1 MIAKTLYEILGVPVD
16 ATDVQIKRAFR
27 KRAKKMH
34 PDHGGDAEKFREIN
48 HAYEVLSDPARRQ
61 RYDETGQ
68 SEDPKGP
75 PPDQKLLV
83 ILSSAICEIVGR
95 NPLGCN
101 VVQCARDLL
110 KAKIRALKNSS
121 EQHRQSARTLR
132 GIAEN
137 VIRDGDGENVVSA
150 VLDSQAGQC
159 ESSSERLL
167 AEADEFVKVL
177 AMLDGYRW
185 KPDEPQFYKSKFA
198 GMDHALS
205 GHDQTV
211 CFLTFQ

>member
-27 KRAKKMH
+27 KGAKKMH
-34 PDHGGDAEKFREIN
+34 PDHGGDPEKFREIN

-61 RYDETGQ
+61 RYDDTGQ

-75 PPDQKLLV
+75 PPDQKLLI

-101 VVQCARDLL
+101 VVQCTRDLL
-110 KAKIRALKNSS
+110 KAKIRALNNSS

-185 KPDEPQFYKSKFA
+185 NPDGESNGRATRDSLSQQYA
-198 GMDHALS
+198 GH
-205 GHDQTV
+205 
-211 CFLTFQ
+211 FITFQ